1 MFRPGSGNF
10 WRTDSLLTHTTAY
23 EFISLQTL
31 CKDAFCELSEV
42 IWKQDQGAIGS
53 LNWKVYYLSSLPG
66 HDTKMLLHSVWKR
79 WRCSLS
85 ERLTCLW
92 GNSYFIVCLLSWW
105 LWVLASCTIWVNLK
119 FCEIGINTA
128 RNFGWIKKFT
138 LLWLLCEYVV
148 VQERISLRYRRP
160 MLKSSELILSK
171 GWHLGFYTWR
181 RRPWG
186 Q

>member
-42 IWKQDQGAIGS
+42 IWKQDQGAVGS

-85 ERLTCLW
+85 ERLTCMW
-92 GNSYFIVCLLSWW
+92 SNSYFIVCLLSWW

-128 RNFGWIKKFT
+128 HNFGWIKKFT

-148 VQERISLRYRRP
+148 VQ
-160 MLKSSELILSK
+160 
-171 GWHLGFYTWR
+171 
-181 RRPWG
+181 
-186 Q
+186 